1 MLQKQDKKQ
10 KKKLT
15 KKDKL
20 QIEFQKGIEK
30 QIRIE
35 RQQEFEDAQND
46 PVVLPSY
53 RELYKMKRQDPNNAT
68 YKNLKFVDI
77 QQFNQ
82 DAGEFQQIYA
92 YPSKELT
99 NPSQQP
105 SFDVANQ
112 LDLNLFVPPRGI
124 GIRDLMIFLQK

>member
-35 RQQEFEDAQND
+35 RQQEFEDALND
-46 PVVLPSY
+46 PIVLPSY
-53 RELYKMKRQDPNNAT
+53 REQFNLKKQDANNKT

-77 QQFNQ
+77 SKLAQ
-82 DAGEFQQIYA
+82 DPTDFQQIYA

-99 NPSQQP
+99 NPSQQLT
-105 SFDVANQ
+105 FDVANQ